1 MLSHSAVPIHSCHAR
16 HRIDQPI
23 HRMNHIEPNYIKA
36 ASLKIMATLMLSL
49 MTLCVRMLGEAVPL
63 GETVF
68 VRSFFTLLMIVAMLA
83 LQRQLRTALKTKRA
97 FGHVVRSTI
106 SIVGVFSLYG
116 ALVRLPIVEVTA
128 ITFIAPLAT
137 VILAALVLR
146 EHVWIY
152 RWVAVLV
159 GFSGGLFILVPR
171 LGLFGAGVS
180 AAAGWDT
187 TIGIGL
193 ALVSMFCIA
202 AATIQIR
209 SLTSTESTA
218 SITFYMALSMS
229 VVGLATLPFG
239 WITPSWHQLAILL
252 GAGLSGSLGQLF
264 FTEGMRHAPA
274 SFIAPFEYLALIWAF
289 IFGYF
294 VLNEVPTGNVMIGAV
309 IVAMAGLFVIWRE
322 RRLGLRRD
330 REAIAR
336 ATP

>member
-1 MLSHSAVPIHSCHAR
+1 
-16 HRIDQPI
+16 
-23 HRMNHIEPNYIKA
+23 MNHIAPNYLKA
-36 ASLKIMATLMLSL
+36 ASFKIMATLMLSI
-49 MTLCVRMLGEAVPL
+49 MSLCVRMLGNGVPL

-68 VRSFFTLLMIVAMLA
+68 VRSFFTLIMIVVMLT
-83 LQRQLRTALKTKRA
+83 LQRQLGTALKTSRA
-97 FGHVVRSTI
+97 SGHVVRSMI
-106 SIVGVFSLYG
+106 SIVGVFSLYA

-152 RWVAVLV
+152 RWVAVLI
-159 GFSGGLFILVPR
+159 GLIGGLFILVPR
-171 LGLFGAGVS
+171 LGLGGAGGVT
-180 AAAGWDT
+180 GWDT
-187 TIGIGL
+187 TIGIL
-193 ALVSMFCIA
+193 FALSSMFCIA

-209 SLTSTESTA
+209 SLTTTESTA

-229 VVGLATLPFG
+229 VVGFATLPLG
-239 WITPSWHQLAILL
+239 WVVPDWHQLTILV
-252 GAGLSGSLGQLF
+252 GVGLCGGLGQLF

-274 SFIAPFEYLALIWAF
+274 SFIAPFEYLALVWAF
-289 IFGYF
+289 ILGYF
-294 VLNEVPTGNVMIGAV
+294 VLNEVPTGNVLIGAV

-336 ATP
+336 AAP